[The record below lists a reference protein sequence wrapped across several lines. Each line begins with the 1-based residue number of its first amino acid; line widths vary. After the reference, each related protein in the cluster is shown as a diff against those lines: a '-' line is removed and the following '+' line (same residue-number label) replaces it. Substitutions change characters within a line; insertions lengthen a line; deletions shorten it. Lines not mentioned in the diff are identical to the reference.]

1 MKVLQFPLAKITI
14 WFVAGI
20 LFAFYANPVAS
31 VVFSTLAVAAI
42 LFAFSFYSS
51 KKDLLQKMHFGL
63 LAYVFSLLIGAS
75 TLMLHSGDFEQSNY
89 IHQAGNPEKQHQ
101 LEVVLRE
108 RLKSF
113 AYNQRYFANVKRIDQ
128 KPCTGKILVNL
139 HKDGFGGSFAIGTNL
154 QLTAIVLK
162 HKKPN
167 NPDQFDY
174 GNYLKNKSV
183 LAQVFA
189 GAAEVKVGKALDKD
203 IFYYSDLLRSRIL
216 GNLEKSQFRQ
226 TERNVA
232 AALILGQQQDI
243 NPEIL
248 QDYQFAGAI
257 HILSVSGLHIGF
269 ILIFLTL
276 LLNFLPKNK
285 WTSYVK
291 LLTIILVLWG
301 FAVLAGLS
309 PSVVRSVTMFSFV
322 AVGMHLKRK
331 TNIFHTLLVS
341 ILLILLFEPSFLF
354 DVGFQ
359 LSYVALFF
367 ILWLQPMLAKIWQP
381 KNKIINYF
389 WQILTVSF
397 AAQIGTL
404 PLSIYYFHQFPGLFF
419 LTNLIIIPFLSVIM
433 ALGVVVMVL
442 AAFGLTPA
450 LLVKALELSIFT
462 LNKIIAGVASFGQFI
477 IQDISFNRYMML
489 TLYLLI
495 VASIIWLKKPNF
507 RKMAFA
513 LVSLIVF
520 QLACFGTISANSQQ
534 KEWVVF
540 DVKKSTLIAEK
551 CGSEI
556 TVYSNG
562 NIAKNKML
570 KTYGVAHFSKITTQK
585 PLQNVAFFNGKKIL
599 IIDSCGA
606 YANKANPDI
615 LLIRQSPKMNLERL
629 LQNCRPKI
637 IIADGSNYKSYVKL
651 WRQTCEK
658 HNIRFHTTAE
668 MGYFRI

>member
-20 LFAFYANPVAS
+20 LFAFYANPAAS
-31 VVFSTLAVAAI
+31 FVFPLLAIFA
-42 LFAFSFYSS
+42 LFLTVSFYFS
-51 KKDLLQKMHFGL
+51 KKNLLQKMHFGL
-63 LAYVFSLLIGAS
+63 LAYGVSFLIGAS
-75 TLMLHSGDFEQSNY
+75 TLIVHSGDFQQSNY
-89 IHQAGNPEKQHQ
+89 IHHADNPEKQHQ

-108 RLKSF
+108 RLKSS

-139 HKDGFGGSFAIGTNL
+139 HKDEFGGMFPIGTNL
-154 QLTAIVLK
+154 QLTAIILK

-183 LAQVFA
+183 LAQVFV
-189 GAAEVKVGKALDKD
+189 GATDVKVGKILDKD
-203 IFYYSDLLRSRIL
+203 IFYYSDLLRCKIL
-216 GNLEKSQFRQ
+216 QNLEKGQFRQ
-226 TERNVA
+226 TELNVA
-232 AALILGQQQDI
+232 AALILGQQQDM

-269 ILIFLTL
+269 ILMFLTF
-276 LLNFLPKNK
+276 LLNFLHKNK
-285 WTSYVK
+285 WTSYIK
-291 LLTIILVLWG
+291 LFTIILGLWG

-309 PSVVRSVTMFSFV
+309 PSVIRSVTMFSFV

-359 LSYVALFF
+359 LSYIALFF

-381 KNKIINYF
+381 RNKIINYF

-419 LTNLIIIPFLSVIM
+419 VTNLIIIPFLSIIM

-442 AAFGLTPA
+442 ATFGLTPV
-450 LLVKALELSIFT
+450 LLVKTLELSIFA
-462 LNKIIAGVASFGQFI
+462 LNKIIAGVASFDQFI
-477 IQDISFNRYMML
+477 IQDISFNQYMML

-495 VASIIWLKKPNF
+495 VASVIWLKKPNF

-513 LVSLIVF
+513 FVSLIVF
-520 QLACFGTISANSQQ
+520 QLACFGTISANRQQ

-551 CGSEI
+551 SGFKI
-556 TVYSNG
+556 TIFSNE
-562 NIAKNKML
+562 NIEKNKML
-570 KTYGVAHFSKITTQK
+570 KTYAVANFSKITKQQ
-585 PLQNVAFFNGKKIL
+585 PVQNVAFFNGKKIL
-599 IIDSCGA
+599 IIDSSGV
-606 YANKANPDI
+606 YSTKINPDI

-629 LQNCRPKI
+629 LQDYRPKI

-651 WRQTCEK
+651 WQQTCEK
-658 HNIRFHTTAE
+658 QNLPFHATAE